1 MLPILIP
8 VVNGCSNSSCS
19 AELSKIYECVKE
31 LESVLYYLK
40 KFWKINTL
48 ACLFQVTTYG
58 IQVLLNLVQM
68 QLFNQIIAKDFR
80 NFLFWLVVTLA
91 GWAGYFLSRSI
102 QTYYQGRA
110 IKMMNNRLRLDMAAT
125 LLQKQHADFRATDR
139 GEYLSWFT
147 NDVRQIETL
156 AWEPFYGM
164 VGLVAQVFW
173 SIAALASL
181 HWSLLLAS
189 LVTTVI
195 MMTAPKLFEK
205 RMEQM
210 GKENATA
217 QAEGVSKFKD
227 LLGGYEILRTF
238 GHAER
243 FAEKCATISEE
254 IEQPSFRQKYM
265 SGMIGGGMGF
275 LVIFCQVLTNILI
288 GFLSINGTIIQSALF
303 GGGSLCGAVSNGL
316 NDMANLR
323 LSFAAS
329 SAYFQK
335 IRNHAEDVPQQRN
348 SSHGA
353 DCTTIEMENISFA
366 YGDKQVLKN
375 QSFLFEKG
383 GKYALIGPSGCGKS
397 TVLKLILGWLPEYQG
412 TVLFDDKNAREFSQ
426 EERLQQMSY
435 IEQDVFL
442 FNTTIR
448 DNITLGSDFT
458 EEMLDR
464 AIRGSA
470 LDGDL
475 ANMPLGLDTPV
486 GEDGSNLSGGQK
498 QRVAIARALIHN
510 RSILLVDEG
519 TSALDQKNA
528 DIVEE
533 SLLRNPDLTLILV
546 SHHLTPERKAQ
557 FTKVYEMEPVG
568 NTGLDMATE

>member
-1 MLPILIP
+1 M
-8 VVNGCSNSSCS
+8 S
-19 AELSKIYECVKE
+19 
-31 LESVLYYLK
+31 YYLK

-48 ACLFQVTTYG
+48 ACAFQVTTYG

-68 QLFNQIIAKDFR
+68 QLFKQIIDKDFR

-102 QTYYQGRA
+102 QIYCQGRA
-110 IKMMNNRLRLDMAAT
+110 IKKMDNRLRLDMAAT
-125 LLQKQHADFRATDR
+125 LLQKSHEDFHAIDR
-139 GEYLSWFT
+139 GEYLSWLT
-147 NDVRQIETL
+147 NDVRQIEVL

-164 VGLVAQVFW
+164 VGLAAQVLW

-189 LVTTVI
+189 LVTTII
-195 MMTAPKLFEK
+195 MITAPKLFEK

-210 GKENATA
+210 GKENAAA
-217 QAEGVSKFKD
+217 QADGVSKFQD
-227 LLGGYEILRTF
+227 LLGGYEILRAF
-238 GHAER
+238 GHTEK
-243 FAEKCATISEE
+243 FTEKCATISEQ

-275 LVIFCQVLTNILI
+275 LVILCQVLTNILI
-288 GFLSINGTIIQSALF
+288 GFLSINGIIIQSALF

-329 SAYFQK
+329 NAYFQK

-348 SSHGA
+348 PSHVA
-353 DCTTIEMENISFA
+353 DCTTVEIENISFA
-366 YGDKQVLKN
+366 YGNKPVLKN
-375 QSFLFEKG
+375 QSFLFKKG

-397 TVLKLILGWLPEYQG
+397 TVLKLILGWLPDYQG
-412 TVLFDDKNAREFSQ
+412 SIRFDGKDSRDFTQ
-426 EERLQQMSY
+426 EQLLQQMSY

-458 EEMLDR
+458 EEMLEQ

-528 DIVEE
+528 DIVEQ
-533 SLLRNPDLTLILV
+533 SLLSNPDLTLILV
-546 SHHLTPERKAQ
+546 SHHLSPERKAQ
-557 FTKVYEMEPVG
+557 FTKVYEMEPVV
-568 NTGLDMATE
+568 NTALDTATK